1 MEEIIQ
7 RAILVGVDLNN
18 DKNFDYS
25 VEELKNLAEACSVE
39 VADVLTQKLERINS
53 AHYIGSGK
61 VEEVAHLVA
70 KNDANLVIFND
81 ELSPSQIRNLEHE
94 LQCKVI
100 DRTILILDIFASRA
114 KTREAQLQVEV
125 AQLKYMM
132 PRLIGLNA
140 SLSRQAGGIGS
151 KGPGE
156 KKLELDRRRIEEQIH
171 KLNKE
176 LDALVLARQNQRKLR
191 KKNATPVVALVGY
204 TNAGKS
210 TTMNALLNV
219 SNAEADKSVFEKNM
233 LFATLE
239 TSTRQIQL
247 PDNKQFLLTDT
258 VGFVSKLPHQLVKA
272 FRSTLEE
279 VTEADLL
286 LHVVDL
292 SHPEFQAQIEIT
304 NKVLDELGVKET
316 PMVYVYNKADLVD
329 NEFTPSTQEAVRIS
343 AKNLTNIDTL
353 INSIKSHLFH
363 HYVKETFLI
372 PYDKGN
378 IISYLNDHATVFET
392 EYLDNGTLITVECS
406 DQDVERFHQYKKSSL
421 L

>member
-39 VADVLTQKLERINS
+39 VADVLTQKLERVNS

-151 KGPGE
+151 KGKKE
-156 KKLELDRRRIEEQIH
+156 KILCVGNLQVYRDFLDVR
-171 KLNKE
+171 
-176 LDALVLARQNQRKLR
+176 D
-191 KKNATPVVALVGY
+191 VVHAY
-204 TNAGKS
+204 
-210 TTMNALLNV
+210 
-219 SNAEADKSVFEKNM
+219 
-233 LFATLE
+233 
-239 TSTRQIQL
+239 R
-247 PDNKQFLLTDT
+247 
-258 VGFVSKLPHQLVKA
+258 
-272 FRSTLEE
+272 
-279 VTEADLL
+279 LL
-286 LHVVDL
+286 L
-292 SHPEFQAQIEIT
+292 
-304 NKVLDELGVKET
+304 DENVKT
-316 PMVYVYNKADLVD
+316 GVYNISSGKALPLIGLVQYICGKVKD
-329 NEFTPSTQEAVRIS
+329 NIKIRQDIS
-343 AKNLTNIDTL
+343 L
-353 INSIKSHLFH
+353 IS
-363 HYVKETFLI
+363 
-372 PYDKGN
+372 
-378 IISYLNDHATVFET
+378 
-392 EYLDNGTLITVECS
+392 
-406 DQDVERFHQYKKSSL
+406 Q
-421 L
+421 